1 MAIHPFI
8 DIVDKRSFNEPSS
21 VVSVDRSF
29 EQFK

>member
-1 MAIHPFI
+1 MAIHLFI

-29 EQFK
+29 E